1 MLFNDTIR
9 YNIRYGRCD
18 ATDEEVEEA
27 AKLAQVHDKIM
38 AMPDGKSLITFII
51 YRIIEYLNKKNKISI
66 NKNIKYKQ

>member
-38 AMPDGKSLITFII
+38 AMPDGNYLIIKN
-51 YRIIEYLNKKNKISI
+51 LNT
-66 NKNIKYKQ
+66 IKYICMLN